1 LVCIIILKSNI
12 LVCIIILMSKPWIV
26 GEQTC
31 EMSIKSCS
39 STVTEA
45 TTDSAMFAEDRSDKS
60 QYVANPVMRQ
70 IEVATAAMAVDEG
83 KSAKPAAATA
93 QTPAATA
100 SRLDNYRLQ
109 VSN

>member
-1 LVCIIILKSNI
+1 
-12 LVCIIILMSKPWIV
+12 
-26 GEQTC
+26 
-31 EMSIKSCS
+31 MSIKSCS

-70 IEVATAAMAVDEG
+70 IEVATAVLALDEG
-83 KSAKPAAATA
+83 KPPSPPAKSAAATA
-93 QTPAATA
+93 QLPAAT

>member
-1 LVCIIILKSNI
+1 
-12 LVCIIILMSKPWIV
+12 
-26 GEQTC
+26 
-31 EMSIKSCS
+31 MSIKSCS

-83 KSAKPAAATA
+83 KSPSPPAKSAAATA
-93 QTPAATA
+93 QMPVAAA

-109 VSN
+109 VFNYFTA

>member
-1 LVCIIILKSNI
+1 MIGIIILISNI
-12 LVCIIILMSKPWIV
+12 WFA

-93 QTPAATA
+93 QPPAAAT

-109 VSN
+109 VSNYFRA